1 MISRTKKV
9 AYVLA
14 FLLSVLYLIWRV
26 FYTLPWH
33 GSIWILI
40 FAILLVFSEI
50 ISNITAY
57 IVIYFRLRVTKKKI
71 SNNLEDQDYL
81 PGVPV
86 PDIDMIV
93 ATHDEDPAL
102 LRKTFNA
109 IKYIEYPD
117 KSKVHLVVADDG
129 NRPEVAALTAE
140 YGGRYIGLS
149 GNKEAKSGNINHAL
163 TLVNSPL
170 VAIFDADMIPYSSF
184 LDATVPI
191 FMHNLADQ
199 AKEEPEEEPLG
210 FIQTPQSFYNADIF
224 QFNLFSEKS
233 VPNEQDYFSRDIN
246 VLNSMNGAAIF
257 TGSNTVFLRQAID
270 DAGGFPVD
278 TLTEDFELGGRINM
292 AGYTSYSTRVPQ
304 ASGISPVDVKGVIKQ
319 RVRWARG
326 VIQSSRNMRIF
337 WNRKLSFNNRLI
349 LINYLVASF
358 VYPADQSKSIKH
370 RLRLIFRW
378 FMVSAVS
385 VVPFVVWLNHVKSTF
400 TSSKHQLDAAAFS
413 GQLNAEGLDYMRDI
427 AQRMLDASL
436 QWSSLSTLVMLGINV
451 VMFTTWFI
459 LLYKGRPSI
468 LLKQLVLL
476 DFIFVLYCISIF
488 AMYLVS
494 MPYDEAIVLAGY
506 ERYLSTIVILL
517 LFLAAGM
524 LVRTLD
530 DNLHE
535 RNYDK
540 RDLKSFRV
548 LKNKRLY
555 QRTAFMLWFFA
566 IIGVNAELGKIQFNE
581 RLNAKSLPVWI
592 DKVTPEEFTYND
604 KHVLLV
610 DAVSEEV
617 TSYYAG
623 FVGKYYFFS
632 PNVDAQEAFDY
643 SPEDFKKHNADY
655 DYVLLLEGHET
666 YEKLTKKVYN
676 QELTPGL
683 YQVQSDKLVRVDHMA
698 V

>member
-1 MISRTKKV
+1 MNLFGLLLFVVVVMGYFFKLREWGVAAYLGWITSFLVMTLILYLFAMLGYVQTGIYVVTGIGIVLFLRHLILRALNKISSGGLHVHVFDVWMILAGILLGVTLQQVSLVHYDNYSHWATIVKFMYFEQRIPGASDALISFSSYPIGNALFNNYIVNLIGFSEGNMLLAQFIYIWAAVFSIFECLKDQKRV
-9 AYVLA
+9 LFSGILCFVIAISMLANVEIGFNNLLVDYVLA
-14 FLLSVLYLIWRV
+14 AVTLAGLLGVYVYRDQ
-26 FYTLPWH
+26 PW
-33 GSIWILI
+33 L
-40 FAILLVFSEI
+40 
-50 ISNITAY
+50 
-57 IVIYFRLRVTKKKI
+57 
-71 SNNLEDQDYL
+71 
-81 PGVPV
+81 
-86 PDIDMIV
+86 
-93 ATHDEDPAL
+93 
-102 LRKTFNA
+102 
-109 IKYIEYPD
+109 
-117 KSKVHLVVADDG
+117 
-129 NRPEVAALTAE
+129 
-140 YGGRYIGLS
+140 
-149 GNKEAKSGNINHAL
+149 
-163 TLVNSPL
+163 
-170 VAIFDADMIPYSSF
+170 
-184 LDATVPI
+184 
-191 FMHNLADQ
+191 Q
-199 AKEEPEEEPLG
+199 A
-210 FIQTPQSFYNADIF
+210 SH
-224 QFNLFSEKS
+224 
-233 VPNEQDYFSRDIN
+233 
-246 VLNSMNGAAIF
+246 
-257 TGSNTVFLRQAID
+257 VFL
-270 DAGGFPVD
+270 
-278 TLTEDFELGGRINM
+278 
-292 AGYTSYSTRVPQ
+292 
-304 ASGISPVDVKGVIKQ
+304 ASANLLLIKNSGAFF
-319 RVRWARG
+319 VA
-326 VIQSSRNMRIF
+326 
-337 WNRKLSFNNRLI
+337 LI

-451 VMFTTWFI
+451 VMFTTWFV

-476 DFIFVLYCISIF
+476 DFVFVLYYISIF

-530 DNLHE
+530 DNLYE

>member
-349 LINYLVASF
+349 LINSYLYWWSF
-358 VYPADQSKSIKH
+358 SRRIMFIAAPIVFALFDQPVVIAN
-370 RLRLIFRW
+370 LWLLLIFWAPGYFLLHWVLGDTASSIRDERW
-378 FMVSAVS
+378 GEIQETFFA
-385 VVPFVVWLNHVKSTF
+385 PFLVLPVL
-400 TSSKHQLDAAAFS
+400 
-413 GQLNAEGLDYMRDI
+413 
-427 AQRMLDASL
+427 L
-436 QWSSLSTLVMLGINV
+436 QALGI
-451 VMFTTWFI
+451 
-459 LLYKGRPSI
+459 
-468 LLKQLVLL
+468 KQKKFKV
-476 DFIFVLYCISIF
+476 
-488 AMYLVS
+488 
-494 MPYDEAIVLAGY
+494 
-506 ERYLSTIVILL
+506 T
-517 LFLAAGM
+517 
-524 LVRTLD
+524 
-530 DNLHE
+530 
-535 RNYDK
+535 DK
-540 RDLKSFRV
+540 DSKFGWRD
-548 LKNKRLY
+548 RLY
-555 QRTAFMLWFFA
+555 MVPTCR
-566 IIGVNAELGKIQFNE
+566 VYH
-581 RLNAKSLPVWI
+581 SL
-592 DKVTPEEFTYND
+592 
-604 KHVLLV
+604 
-610 DAVSEEV
+610 
-617 TSYYAG
+617 
-623 FVGKYYFFS
+623 
-632 PNVDAQEAFDY
+632 
-643 SPEDFKKHNADY
+643 
-655 DYVLLLEGHET
+655 
-666 YEKLTKKVYN
+666 
-676 QELTPGL
+676 
-683 YQVQSDKLVRVDHMA
+683 
-698 V
+698 